1 MSSAAAKSAS
11 SCFGR
16 FADEPEAPIA
26 ACPDQ
31 GVRALQQLHFVRAEP
46 GENVAAPPRTRQR
59 TRPPGRDR
67 DCCKKGLPVMSSAS
81 SEAAGSAAAKPLEAA
96 ADAAT
101 PTEAAAVGDVR
112 LAIELRC
119 ATLAGAVLTWKW
131 RLLAHAW
138 RRACVRWPCRDFIG
152 LLPPFVPRAR
162 SGGLEL
168 LFGQVKRFDVVLSR
182 PTGSGADEPLKMRG
196 LLTWMRE
203 NLLKERP
210 ELFLGE
216 GDAL

>member
-1 MSSAAAKSAS
+1 
-11 SCFGR
+11 
-16 FADEPEAPIA
+16 
-26 ACPDQ
+26 
-31 GVRALQQLHFVRAEP
+31 
-46 GENVAAPPRTRQR
+46 
-59 TRPPGRDR
+59 
-67 DCCKKGLPVMSSAS
+67 
-81 SEAAGSAAAKPLEAA
+81 
-96 ADAAT
+96 
-101 PTEAAAVGDVR
+101 
-112 LAIELRC
+112 
-119 ATLAGAVLTWKW
+119 
-131 RLLAHAW
+131 
-138 RRACVRWPCRDFIG
+138 
-152 LLPPFVPRAR
+152 VPRAR

>member
-1 MSSAAAKSAS
+1 
-11 SCFGR
+11 
-16 FADEPEAPIA
+16 
-26 ACPDQ
+26 
-31 GVRALQQLHFVRAEP
+31 
-46 GENVAAPPRTRQR
+46 
-59 TRPPGRDR
+59 
-67 DCCKKGLPVMSSAS
+67 MSSAS

-112 LAIELRC
+112 LAIEL
-119 ATLAGAVLTWKW
+119 
-131 RLLAHAW
+131 
-138 RRACVRWPCRDFIG
+138 
-152 LLPPFVPRAR
+152 

-216 GDAL
+216 GDALRAGILCLVNDADWELGGTMDHELEDGDEITFISTLHGG